1 MVSWY
6 SLGIALFAAI
16 GTFLFGFDTGI
27 ATTTIAHQ
35 SWIDYMQHPSN
46 GLTGAVVA
54 VYIAG
59 EAVGALGQTF
69 IGDRLGRIRFMQ
81 LLCVIVTIGTA
92 IQTASVN
99 IGMFLAG
106 RAIAGV
112 AVGGMVATVPI
123 YLSEISAPDQRG
135 LIGGISGC
143 GISFG
148 TMMSNWVGFACSYA
162 PYGPTQWRLP
172 LGIQIPWGVIMFIG
186 LATFMPDSPRQL
198 IRNGKV
204 EAARREF
211 IRVRRDLKSHEAHEE
226 FALMHAQIE
235 FEMAREIKSYREVF
249 TLFGRRAMVSI
260 VVQTM
265 TSLTG
270 VNVIQYYQTTVCER
284 IPFDHYLVPKFRLRG
299 LYKSLGIPQTTILA
313 LAGVYGTVAFV
324 SNSITTKFLTD
335 QWGRRKMILAGLSGL
350 ILIMIYASVMQRFF
364 QDSENRVGKGFA
376 VLGIY
381 LYVAWYYGMINSTTW
396 LYGAE
401 VLPIALR
408 SKVMGLA
415 AAGHF
420 IVNVGVTEAGPSAF
434 ANIKENYYYVFVGC
448 TTVFLVVAYF
458 YFPETRRKTLEEIAE
473 AFGDKVVLVDQG
485 QIGAEQAIMEGRD
498 EEGGS
503 VNKADGAQP
512 TVSTTS
518 SVH

>member
-1 MVSWY
+1 MADWY
-6 SLGIALFAAI
+6 TLGVAFFAAI

-35 SWIDYMQHPSN
+35 SWIDYMDHPSN

-92 IQTASVN
+92 IQTASVS

-106 RAIAGV
+106 RLLAGI
-112 AVGGMVATVPI
+112 AVGAMVATVPI

-143 GISFG
+143 GIAFG
-148 TMMSNWVGFACSYA
+148 TMVSNWVGFACSYA
-162 PYGPTQWRLP
+162 TYGPVQWRLP
-172 LGIQIPWGVIMFIG
+172 LGIQIPWGIIMFAG
-186 LATFMPDSPRQL
+186 LATFMPASPRQL
-198 IRNGKV
+198 LRGGRIE
-204 EAARREF
+204 EARYEF
-211 IRVRRDLKSHEAHEE
+211 ARVRRDLQAHEVQSE
-226 FALMHAQIE
+226 FALMRAQIE
-235 FEMAREIKSYREVF
+235 FEMAREITSYREIF
-249 TLFGRRAMVSI
+249 RLFGRRAMVSI
-260 VVQTM
+260 VAQTM

-270 VNVIQYYQTTVCER
+270 INVIQYYQTT
-284 IPFDHYLVPKFRLRG
+284 
-299 LYKSLGIPQTTILA
+299 LYKSLGIPQQTILA

-324 SNSITTKFLTD
+324 ANCITTRYLTD
-335 QWGRRKMILAGLSGL
+335 QWGRRKMILAGLTGIIATS
-350 ILIMIYASVMQRFF
+350 IYSAVMQHVF
-364 QDSENRVGKGFA
+364 QSSDNRVGKGFA

-381 LYVAWYYGMINSTTW
+381 LYVAWYYAMINSTTW

-420 IVNVGVTEAGPSAF
+420 IVNVAVTEAGPSAF
-434 ANIKENYYYVFVGC
+434 ANIGENYYYVFVGC
-448 TTVFLVVAYF
+448 TVVFLVIAYL
-458 YFPETRRKTLEEIAE
+458 YFPETRRKTLEEIAR
-473 AFGDKVVLVDQG
+473 AFGDKVVLVDEALVEREHAALVKG
-485 QIGAEQAIMEGRD
+485 D
-498 EEGGS
+498 EEDGS
-503 VNKADGAQP
+503 TKVVQAE
-512 TVSTTS
+512 ST
-518 SVH
+518 